1 MNMNMKTKILSFL
14 LIFSIF
20 TVLVNNSVFIHS
32 HILNNGKIVTHAHP
46 FESNNNSTNSNNHN
60 HTNSEYFILDIIFNL
75 FFTLLA
81 LFVFFCLLINKQ
93 IKTKLYQLKI
103 LLSNYTK
110 VHSIRP
116 PPALA

>member
-1 MNMNMKTKILSFL
+1 MNLKTKILSFL
-14 LIFSIF
+14 LIFSII
-20 TVLVNNSVFIHS
+20 TVLFNNSVFIHS

-46 FESNNNSTNSNNHN
+46 IETNNNLTTHT

-81 LFVFFCLLINKQ
+81 LFVFFCLLFNKQ
-93 IKTKLYQLKI
+93 IKTKLSQLII
-103 LLSNYTK
+103 LISNFTK
-110 VHSIRP
+110 RHSIRP